1 MALLLRITIP
11 TDCAK
16 KCQHR
21 CGKAGRRGARQ
32 PLAGGGAE
40 GARRRVADG
49 GGGVVRGGKKKKG
62 PFVYIHTP

>member
-1 MALLLRITIP
+1 MEGR
-11 TDCAK
+11 
-16 KCQHR
+16 R
-21 CGKAGRRGARQ
+21 GKAGRRGARQ

-62 PFVYIHTP
+62 LFVYIHTP